1 MGQLVSYVKVSGDSK
16 GLSFCPKKLIL
27 RLWAAQ
33 NRPPSN
39 QIPVTHNT
47 NGFQVW
53 SRHTAPPGGQEVQ
66 NVSFQAPFE
75 SATLKITSND
85 GATVKNFTLGFS
97 LLLFLVLPI
106 YIESPTFDWGSP
118 KLTETVTT
126 AVNVTGTRVPLT
138 FLISQFFWI
147 WSVLGQKYQ
156 FEISAKIIC

>member
-1 MGQLVSYVKVSGDSK
+1 MEIVGWGQFNQTKLTKPTYSKSYVKVSGDSK

-66 NVSFQAPFE
+66 NVSF
-75 SATLKITSND
+75 
-85 GATVKNFTLGFS
+85 
-97 LLLFLVLPI
+97 
-106 YIESPTFDWGSP
+106 
-118 KLTETVTT
+118 
-126 AVNVTGTRVPLT
+126 
-138 FLISQFFWI
+138 
-147 WSVLGQKYQ
+147 
-156 FEISAKIIC
+156 

>member
-1 MGQLVSYVKVSGDSK
+1 MCGIWYVKVSGDSK
-16 GLSFCPKKLIL
+16 GLSFCLKKLIL

-47 NGFQVW
+47 KGFQVW
-53 SRHTAPPGGQEVQ
+53 SCHTAPPGGQEVQ
-66 NVSFQAPFE
+66 NVSIEAPFE
-75 SATLKITSND
+75 SATLKMTSND
-85 GATVKNFTLGFS
+85 GATVKNLTLGFS

-106 YIESPTFDWGSP
+106 YIESPPFDWWSP

-126 AVNVTGTRVPLT
+126 AINVTGTRVPLT

-147 WSVLGQKYQ
+147 WSVLG
-156 FEISAKIIC
+156 

>member
-1 MGQLVSYVKVSGDSK
+1 MGHFERYVKVSGDSK
-16 GLSFCPKKLIL
+16 GLSFCLKKLIL

-39 QIPVTHNT
+39 QIPMTHDD

-53 SRHTAPPGGQEVQ
+53 SHHTAPPGGQEVQ
-66 NVSFQAPFE
+66 NVSIEAPFE

-85 GATVKNFTLGFS
+85 RATVKNFTLGFS

-106 YIESPTFDWGSP
+106 YIESPLFDWGSP
-118 KLTETVTT
+118 KLTEMVTT

-147 WSVLGQKYQ
+147 WSVLG
-156 FEISAKIIC
+156 